1 MRATRST
8 APVLRCKSKVKIT
21 LSRERVLASITAPRA
36 FFFWQAEVL
45 YTHTPSYARTHV
57 TYIRNR
63 DTHAVPSPCI
73 IIQPRDCERDSHEWL
88 CKAWARPPHR
98 IFKSLKFLLVV
109 NIVMLSAAVVTP
121 SLSASGLFFSFPS
134 SSLFLNFCL
143 SLSLSLSFA
152 RSLARSH
159 FRLFLP
165 AYLFFSLSF
174 LSSRTYA
181 LRIAILELDSLE
193 KTVAKPDLRGSTTS
207 LCFAKLF
214 PSRFMCNNATQIKDD
229 RTQTHPAI
237 FEGDKRNHSVCLV
250 IATLL

>member
-143 SLSLSLSFA
+143 SLSLSLSLSLF
-152 RSLARSH
+152 RSLARSLALSP
-159 FRLFLP
+159 FSSCLPFFL
-165 AYLFFSLSF
+165 AFFPFVQNLR
-174 LSSRTYA
+174 SSHCHSRAWLARENRREARSARVDDFA
-181 LRIAILELDSLE
+181 LLRQVIPLAIY
-193 KTVAKPDLRGSTTS
+193 V
-207 LCFAKLF
+207 
-214 PSRFMCNNATQIKDD
+214 Q
-229 RTQTHPAI
+229 
-237 FEGDKRNHSVCLV
+237 
-250 IATLL
+250 